1 MDFYCAAANV
11 AIELDGPI
19 HDGQIESD
27 RERDRVLA
35 LMGIGTFRIR
45 NEELAEDFEAVVRRI
60 AAACRIPNP

>member
-27 RERDRVLA
+27 RERDQVLA

-60 AAACRIPNP
+60 AAACRRPNP